1 MNTTSISLNNRAVE
15 HLQAGRIIQAFDL
28 LTMACSITMSR
39 VENYTHVDAG
49 QSTFRFHWE
58 DCSQETGIDAK
69 TIGYD
74 RAWGEGS
81 ASFLF
86 MKALRVTVAEDVK
99 VDELCPC
106 GFAWTVWFNFAL
118 CCCLIGTRLDEKGQ
132 KLLQT
137 AFDLYNRVQ
146 RRIDGE
152 PPSKHWDLLQMAVT
166 NNQACIYHDYAM
178 GEETRECLDQLALTL
193 LTSKHDVE
201 PHDSRSFF
209 FNLQILGN
217 DYVAAA
223 A

>member
-1 MNTTSISLNNRAVE
+1 MNTISISLNNRAVE
-15 HLQAGRIIQAFDL
+15 YLQAGKIIQAFDL
-28 LTMACSITMSR
+28 LEMACNITMSGVANR
-39 VENYTHVDAG
+39 AHVDAG

-58 DCSQETGIDAK
+58 DCSQAGIAK
-69 TIGYD
+69 STSYGSS
-74 RAWGEGS
+74 REGS
-81 ASFLF
+81 APFLF
-86 MKALRVTVAEDVK
+86 VKALRVSVAEDINAL
-99 VDELCPC
+99 DEMCPC

-132 KLLQT
+132 KLLKT

-146 RRIDGE
+146 KRIDGE
-152 PPSKHWDLLQMAVT
+152 QPSKHWDLLQMAVT

-178 GEETRECLDQLALTL
+178 GEETRECLDQLAITL
-193 LTSKHDVE
+193 LNSKHDLE

-209 FNLQILGN
+209 FNLQILGS